1 LFWLLLFNLT
11 RLIFLAYYAKQ
22 VIGESFIHLFALPIH
37 AFMLDLSM
45 ISYIL
50 VIPLLLFSCQHL
62 IVQSFFYQV
71 LRIFTIA
78 IAIIYLMIAAA
89 EINLFAEWQTKIDY
103 RALVYLKNPSEVFK
117 TATWAQT
124 IMFFFYLFLL
134 IWLLI
139 KSYNKLVYTTQPKI
153 FNPAIK
159 SKIYGMVILL
169 LGLPIL
175 LLGIRG
181 GFQTFPINQ
190 SWSYYSKNNTV
201 NLASVN
207 SLWNV
212 IGSVYQNASTLNN
225 NPYLVM
231 PMPEAKQRVAA
242 IMSASKDTTIHFLK
256 TNNPN
261 IVLLILESFSADL
274 VQSCGGDTGI
284 TPQFEKLIQNGYLFD
299 QIYSSGS
306 LSHQGMAAIFSGFP
320 AQPTTSIIK
329 EQAKFSKLPCLNK
342 QLLEKGYN
350 TSFYFGGQLTFANIK
365 SYLYFNKFDK
375 IKDIEDYDQDL
386 PKGKLG
392 LHDQYTLADHLQELN
407 NKPQP
412 FFSALFTQSTHS
424 PYDIPIKW
432 VIKKGGSEQ
441 DFLNGAWYSDSCIG
455 AYINECK
462 KQAWYH
468 NTLFIAIA
476 DHSKHTHYNRNY
488 FEPLN
493 RHIPLLF
500 FGEVIHPAYRGKK
513 NHLLGSQHD
522 LVATLLNQLNLD
534 ARPFKWSK
542 NLMNPYT
549 KGFGYYALNNGFGWV
564 TEDCWLAYNYQSKQ
578 NDWNLCKE
586 KMEEE
591 KLQKDGQAYLQ
602 VLFQEYLD
610 Y

>member
-1 LFWLLLFNLT
+1 
-11 RLIFLAYYAKQ
+11 LAYYAKQ

-139 KSYNKLVYTTQPKI
+139 KSYKKLVYTTQPKI

-242 IMSASKDTTIHFLK
+242 IMSTSKDTTIHFLK

>member
-1 LFWLLLFNLT
+1 MFWLLLFNLT

>member
-1 LFWLLLFNLT
+1 MPL
-11 RLIFLAYYAKQ
+11 
-22 VIGESFIHLFALPIH
+22 H

-45 ISYIL
+45 IAYIL
-50 VIPLLLFSCQHL
+50 AIPLLLYVSQHY
-62 IVQSFFYQV
+62 IAKPYFFKS
-71 LRIFTIA
+71 LRVYTIA
-78 IAIIYLMIAAA
+78 ITCIYLMIAAA
-89 EINLFAEWQTKIDY
+89 EINLYAEWQTKIDY
-103 RALVYLKNPSEVFK
+103 RAIVYLKNPSEVFK

-124 IMFFFYLFLL
+124 FIFFIYLIFLL
-134 IWLLI
+134 WILMRL
-139 KSYNKLVYTTQPKI
+139 YNKMLFTYQAEIYARSVK
-153 FNPAIK
+153 N
-159 SKIYGMVILL
+159 KIYAFIILIV
-169 LGLPIL
+169 GLPLL

-212 IGSVYQNASTLNN
+212 LGSAYQNAATLNQ
-225 NPYLVM
+225 NPYISM
-231 PMPEAKQRVAA
+231 PADEAKQRVEQLMATE
-242 IMSASKDTTIHFLK
+242 KDTTIYFLT
-256 TNNPN
+256 TNKPN

-299 QIYSSGS
+299 QIYASGT

-320 AQPTTSIIK
+320 AQPVTSIIK
-329 EQAKFSKLPCLNK
+329 EQAKFSKLPCFNT
-342 QLLEKGYN
+342 QLLEHGYN

-365 SYLYFNKFDK
+365 SYMYFNKFDK
-375 IKDIEDYDQDL
+375 IKDIDDYDSEI
-386 PKGKLG
+386 PRGKLG
-392 LHDQYTLADHLQELN
+392 LHDQYTFADHLKELKT
-407 NKPQP
+407 KPQP
-412 FFSALFTQSTHS
+412 FFSAVFTQSTHS

-455 AYINECK
+455 AYISASK
-462 KQAWYH
+462 KESWYK

-476 DHSKHTHYNRNY
+476 DHSKHTHYDRNY

-493 RHIPLLF
+493 RHIPMLF
-500 FGEVIHPAYRGKK
+500 FGEVIKPEFRGKI
-513 NHLLGSQHD
+513 NHIMASQHD
-522 LVATLLNQLNLD
+522 LAATLLKQLQMD
-534 ARPFKWSK
+534 AKPFKWSR

-549 KGFGYYALNNGFGWV
+549 KDFAYYALTSGFGWA
-564 TEDCWLAYNYQSKQ
+564 TTNGGLAYNYQSKQ
-578 NDWNLCKE
+578 CDWNNHKNKE
-586 KMEEE
+586 QEENAT
-591 KLQKDGQAYLQ
+591 KDGKAFLQ